1 MEDDI
6 LHKLLESRLIAIAR
20 GIPNS
25 HIEAAV
31 EALLQGGIRC
41 VEVPFSRQG
50 EIDTLEAIKL
60 LKKRFGDQLLLGAGT
75 VTNPNQVEAAAA
87 AGATYI
93 ISPDCQ
99 KEVIDGALIL

>member
-31 EALLQGGIRC
+31 R
-41 VEVPFSRQG
+41 PFCKEES
-50 EIDTLEAIKL
+50 DAWKYH
-60 LKKRFGDQLLLGAGT
+60 FLGKG
-75 VTNPNQVEAAAA
+75 
-87 AGATYI
+87 
-93 ISPDCQ
+93 
-99 KEVIDGALIL
+99 K

>member
-1 MEDDI
+1 MEDI
-6 LHKLLESRLIAIAR
+6 IHALLKYRLIAIAR

-31 EALLQGGIRC
+31 EAVLQGGIRC

-60 LKKRFGDQLLLGAGT
+60 LKKT
-75 VTNPNQVEAAAA
+75 VWRSAA
-87 AGATYI
+87 
-93 ISPDCQ
+93 SRCRDCYKSQ
-99 KEVIDGALIL
+99 PGRGCRRRWRELYDFSGLPKRSN

>member
-31 EALLQGGIRC
+31 EALLPGGIRS

-60 LKKRFGDQLLLGAGT
+60 LKKRFGDQLLLGSVT
-75 VTNPNQVEAAAA
+75 VTCHNHVAATAAASA
-87 AGATYI
+87 SYL
-93 ISPDCQ
+93 ISP
-99 KEVIDGALIL
+99 GSL

>member
-50 EIDTLEAIKL
+50 EIGTLEAIKL

-87 AGATYI
+87 AGASYM

-99 KEVIDGALIL
+99 KEVIERTN

>member
-31 EALLQGGIRC
+31 ETLLQGGIRC

-60 LKKRFGDQLLLGAGT
+60 LKKT
-75 VTNPNQVEAAAA
+75 VWRSAA
-87 AGATYI
+87 
-93 ISPDCQ
+93 SWCRDCYKSQ
-99 KEVIDGALIL
+99 PGRGCRSRWRDLYNFSGLPKRSN